1 MKNNLNLLS
10 TRSGFNASVRFFKT
24 INSYINECSKYRN
37 LADLI
42 NESINNDNLEKN
54 QIKSIIKIL
63 LIDKFQ
69 YCTKSINLKSTYDGP
84 LEDLSKI
91 FKKWNIFDIVIVY
104 YHPQLGTTV
113 INPKK
118 EESWKAISGE
128 LKNNELIIIYTG
140 FFDKE
145 YDKEKACRAC
155 DAIAE
160 IIQGGKVKDSE
171 SFKDNSFKIPKYEP
185 KKPEKKEQIAAA
197 AQPQGVST
205 RKKLSGRVG
214 IRVTN
219 EVFHNGNVEAWK
231 KIIESYEIKFPDT
244 KVFVFYDNEQINNL
258 NTLFTWGKVKSGTLI
273 YISLYGPEFR
283 HLAKLKNYLY
293 QGASHNFEAFL
304 KGMPGTILNLF

>member
-10 TRSGFNASVRFFKT
+10 TRNGFNTSVKLFKIINFF
-24 INSYINECSKYRN
+24 INECLKYRN

-42 NESINNDNLEKN
+42 NESINNNDLEKN
-54 QIKSIIKIL
+54 QIKTILNIL

-69 YCTKSINLKSTYDGP
+69 YCTKSINLKSIYNGP
-84 LEDLSKI
+84 LEDLSKT
-91 FKKWNIFDIVIVY
+91 FKKWNILDIVIVY
-104 YHPQLGTTV
+104 YHPQLGITV

-118 EESWKAISGE
+118 EESWKTIPDE
-128 LKNNELIIIYTG
+128 LKKNELVVIYTG

-145 YDKEKACRAC
+145 YDKEKASKAC

-160 IIQGGKVKDSE
+160 VIQGGKIKNDE
-171 SFKDNSFKIPKYEP
+171 SFKDNSFKFPKYEP
-185 KKPEKKEQIAAA
+185 RKPEKKEQVV
-197 AQPQGVST
+197 AQPQRLAT
-205 RKKLSGRVG
+205 RNKLSGTIG

-231 KIIESYEIKFPDT
+231 KIIESYEVKFPDT
-244 KVFVFYDNEQINNL
+244 KVLVFYDNEQINNL

-273 YISLYGPEFR
+273 YIRLYGPEFR
-283 HLAKLKNYLY
+283 FLSKLKNYLY

-304 KGMPGTILNLF
+304 KGTPGNILNLF